1 MWVLLA
7 LSSAF
12 FLGLYDIFKKS
23 SLDNNNVLMVLGLTT
38 LFCSLIFLP
47 TIILS
52 HQGVIREG
60 SLIYVNDGTLQDHLH
75 VLIKAGLVL
84 SSWILSYYGLKY
96 LPITI
101 VGPINA
107 TRPVIVLIGALTVF
121 AERLYI
127 YQWRGVIIAIISFT
141 LLSLSGR
148 KEAII
153 FSRNSWIYCCIAGT
167 ILGAISGLYDKWLLK
182 DLSPMFVQSWFLL
195 YQFIIMGIILLIM
208 HKNQKEE
215 SSPFKWRWTI
225 LMIAI
230 SLSIADFLYFYSL
243 SIEDSMISIVSM
255 LRRCSVVVSFVF
267 GAYMLKEKNI
277 KDKAIDLALV
287 ILGLVFLLIG
297 SLN

>member
-1 MWVLLA
+1 
-7 LSSAF
+7 
-12 FLGLYDIFKKS
+12 
-23 SLDNNNVLMVLGLTT
+23 
-38 LFCSLIFLP
+38 
-47 TIILS
+47 
-52 HQGVIREG
+52 
-60 SLIYVNDGTLQDHLH
+60 
-75 VLIKAGLVL
+75 
-84 SSWILSYYGLKY
+84 
-96 LPITI
+96 
-101 VGPINA
+101 
-107 TRPVIVLIGALTVF
+107 
-121 AERLYI
+121 
-127 YQWRGVIIAIISFT
+127 
-141 LLSLSGR
+141 
-148 KEAII
+148 
-153 FSRNSWIYCCIAGT
+153 
-167 ILGAISGLYDKWLLK
+167 
-182 DLSPMFVQSWFLL
+182 MFVQSWFLL